1 MLLVMMMTEVYKG
14 IIARSESGQVSC
26 ASCFGH
32 RDSSLVMSI
41 SRIF

>member
-1 MLLVMMMTEVYKG
+1 MLLVMMMEVYKG
-14 IIARSESGQVSC
+14 IITRSESGQTSC

-32 RDSSLVMSI
+32 NDSSLVMSI